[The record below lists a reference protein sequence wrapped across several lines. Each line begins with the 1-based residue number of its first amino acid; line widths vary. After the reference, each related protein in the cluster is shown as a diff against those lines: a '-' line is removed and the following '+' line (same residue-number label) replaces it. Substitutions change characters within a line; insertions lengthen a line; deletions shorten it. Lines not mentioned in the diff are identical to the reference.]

1 MSSDHYDV
9 IVIGVGSM
17 GAAACWYLSKRD
29 YKVLGLEQFDIP
41 HDQGSHAGQSR
52 IIRKAYFEHSDYVP
66 LLERAYHNWKD
77 LESLTSSQVYYK
89 TGLIYFGS
97 PGAKLIKG
105 TRDAADQYNIPL
117 DILTH
122 DAANIR
128 YPAINF
134 PDHFQILFEP
144 DAGFVTPE
152 KAIALY
158 TSDAIQH
165 NADIRGRE
173 KVLEWKKEK
182 SSITVTTNRN
192 TYRADRLIISAGAWS
207 GKIIPSLPAALK
219 VTKQIVGW
227 MKPKKW
233 NDFSLGNFPC
243 WLLSD
248 DDGNIFYGFPILPA
262 KDFGGPVGLKLA
274 LHKTGDEVDPDH
286 VDRDIQQADEDILR
300 NILKKF
306 MPDAAGNTLTLKS
319 CLYTNSEDENFII
332 DHLPGYD
339 GKVTIAS
346 GFSGHGFKFV
356 SVVGEILADL
366 AINGETDLPIEFL
379 RLCRFVREDSFK
391 EKVIGIK
398 NK

>member
-1 MSSDHYDV
+1 MSSNHYDV

-17 GAAACWYLSKRD
+17 GAAACWYLARHD

-41 HDQGSHAGQSR
+41 HEQGSHAGQSR

-66 LLERAYHNWKD
+66 LLERAYHNWKE
-77 LESLTSSQVYYK
+77 LEAKTSSQVYYK

-97 PGAKLIKG
+97 PDARLIKG
-105 TRDAADQYNIPL
+105 TRESAEQYNIPL

-122 DAANIR
+122 ETANIR
-128 YPAINF
+128 YPMIHF

-158 TSDAIQH
+158 TSDAIRL
-165 NADIRGRE
+165 NADIRARE
-173 KVLEWKKEK
+173 KVLNWEMEN
-182 SSITVTTNRN
+182 SFIDVTTNKN
-192 TYRADRLIISAGAWS
+192 TYRADRLIICAGAWS
-207 GKIIPSLPAALK
+207 GKLIPSLPARLK

-243 WLLSD
+243 WFLVD
-248 DDGNIFYGFPILPA
+248 DDGNMFYGFPMLPA
-262 KDFGGPVGLKLA
+262 KDFGGPIGLKLA
-274 LHKTGDEVDPDH
+274 LHKAGVEVDPDH
-286 VDRDIQQADEDILR
+286 VDRNILQEDEEILR
-300 NILKKF
+300 NVLRKYI
-306 MPDAAGNTLTLKS
+306 PDAAGNTLTLKS

-332 DHLPGYD
+332 DHMPGYD

-346 GFSGHGFKFV
+346 GFSGHGFKFA
-356 SVVGEILADL
+356 SVIGEILSDL
-366 AINGETDLPIEFL
+366 AIKGETDLPIEFL
-379 RLCRFVREDSFK
+379 RLKRFSTK
-391 EKVIGIK
+391 H
-398 NK
+398 NS

>member
-1 MSSDHYDV
+1 MPSNHYDV

-17 GAAACWYLSKRD
+17 GAAACWYLAKRD

-41 HDQGSHAGQSR
+41 HEQGAHAGQSR
-52 IIRKAYFEHSDYVP
+52 IIRKAYFEHSNYVP
-66 LLERAYHNWKD
+66 LLERAYHNWKE
-77 LESLTSSQVYYK
+77 LETITSSQVYYK

-97 PGAKLIKG
+97 PDSRLIKG
-105 TRDAADQYNIPL
+105 TREAAHQYNIPL

-122 DAANIR
+122 EAANIR
-128 YPAINF
+128 YPMIHC
-134 PDHFQILFEP
+134 PHHFQILFEP

-158 TSDAIQH
+158 ASDAIQR

-173 KVLEWKKEK
+173 KVLEWKKEN
-182 SSITVTTNRN
+182 SAITVITNRN
-192 TYRADRLIISAGAWS
+192 TYRADRLIICAGAWS
-207 GKIIPSLPAALK
+207 GKVIPSLPAKLK

-243 WLLSD
+243 WFLGD
-248 DDGNIFYGFPILPA
+248 DDGNMFYGFPILPA

-274 LHKTGDEVDPDH
+274 LHKHGAEVDPDH
-286 VDRDIQQADEDILR
+286 VDRNIQQEDEEILR
-300 NILKKF
+300 NILKKY

-346 GFSGHGFKFV
+346 GFSGHGFKFA
-356 SVVGEILADL
+356 SVIGEILADL
-366 AINGETDLPIEFL
+366 AVKGKTDLPIEFL
-379 RLCRFVREDSFK
+379 RLSRFGNNF
-391 EKVIGIK
+391 
-398 NK
+398 N